1 MKFVDDNENEALTRL
16 LEGKSVSNVFYISVS
31 SFPCPSSG
39 YKRQDSNNF
48 LEFKHKRTKSLGLT
62 QDIFTMQ
69 SIA

>member
-31 SFPCPSSG
+31 SCPCPSPG
-39 YKRQDSNNF
+39 YKTF
-48 LEFKHKRTKSLGLT
+48 LNLNTKSLGLR
-62 QDIFTMQ
+62 QDISTMQ

>member
-31 SFPCPSSG
+31 SCPCPSPG

-48 LEFKHKRTKSLGLT
+48 LEFKH
-62 QDIFTMQ
+62 
-69 SIA
+69 